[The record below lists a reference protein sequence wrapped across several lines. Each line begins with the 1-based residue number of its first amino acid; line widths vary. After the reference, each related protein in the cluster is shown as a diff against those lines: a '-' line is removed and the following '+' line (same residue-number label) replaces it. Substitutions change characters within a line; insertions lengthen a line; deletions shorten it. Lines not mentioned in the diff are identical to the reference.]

1 MTREAWVQAEEFFP
15 QELQILRRFD
25 VPMAAWQVY
34 ETGRKIYRE
43 SKQADRAEHQRRNAE
58 GAVRSIA
65 DSFAPGERPG
75 AK

>member
-1 MTREAWVQAEEFFP
+1 MGTSGSVFP

-43 SKQADRAEHQRRNAE
+43 LKQADRAEHQRRNAE
-58 GAVRSIA
+58 AAVRSIA
-65 DSFAPGERPG
+65 DSLRQMSPC